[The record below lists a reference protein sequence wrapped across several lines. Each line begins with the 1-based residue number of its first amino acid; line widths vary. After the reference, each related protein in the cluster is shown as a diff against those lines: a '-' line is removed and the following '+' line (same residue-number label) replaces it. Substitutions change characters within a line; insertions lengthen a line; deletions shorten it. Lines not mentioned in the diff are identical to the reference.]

1 MSDALIMAFII
12 PAKLIIIYL
21 IVSYFKRK
29 KAREAQRNA
38 EVIERMQIR
47 EYGRKINEA
56 TRNKRLN

>member
-29 KAREAQRNA
+29 KARKAQHNA

-47 EYGRKINEA
+47 EYGRKINEE
-56 TRNKRLN
+56 TRNRRLN

>member
-1 MSDALIMAFII
+1 MSDALIIAFII

-29 KAREAQRNA
+29 KARKAQHNS

-47 EYGRKINEA
+47 EYGWKINEE
-56 TRNKRLN
+56 TRNRKLN